1 MANAPAQMTIR
12 RLAPQDVARV
22 AEFERDIATIS
33 FPDDPVTDLGFY
45 EKKLRAAIE
54 DRKSEPLVAV
64 IGGDVIGWV
73 WIAEREN
80 FTTRERYA
88 DLRSFYI
95 AEAHRG
101 AGPAFALMRACLD
114 YCRSR
119 GFVRIVGRTAATN
132 DAMKALYHLYGF
144 TPKHVVY
151 ECDIGESARPSE
163 RSTTSSPERVSGLPA
178 RAQKRGSR
186 KPGSRVP

>member
-1 MANAPAQMTIR
+1 MTDAPAQITIR

-54 DRKSEPLVAV
+54 DRKSEPLVAT
-64 IGGDVIGWV
+64 IGGDIIGWA

-88 DLRSFYI
+88 DLRSFYV

-101 AGPAFALMRACLD
+101 AGPAFALMRTCLA

-144 TPKHVVY
+144 TAKHVVY
-151 ECDIGESARPSE
+151 ERDTSEGSHPSN
-163 RSTTSSPERVSGLPA
+163 RSSMADPERVSGLSE
-178 RAQKRGSR
+178 RAQTRGFR
-186 KPGSRVP
+186 KPGNREP